1 MINKIWDTF
10 KNASRWRRVA
20 WGAWL
25 VFFIVGGIFVLYPYG
40 YVFFEKGNLEAI
52 RNIVLIVAALLAF
65 PLTLERMIIADGQLK
80 ATEKQIAQARKEAEN
95 AKKEAKMQ
103 KTESD
108 FERWH
113 RDLSSGDEKL
123 KEYAINELWKL
134 AKNQP
139 KECHIRVMN
148 ILSRSIEGSVFHG
161 HFYVA
166 KKEALKRLINQGN
179 LYKNAEQK
187 EEERRNKYRICLR
200 NCQLYDMD
208 LSNGDLRGVDL
219 SWSSLSQANFSNSIL
234 TKASFKGTE
243 MNGITQ
249 LDGTDL
255 SHVDFSWS
263 QLHEVNLSRTN
274 LTGAIFEKTFMTRV
288 DLEGNTTIE
297 KANWRGIVM
306 EVQEHPIVSSY
317 PLILSNLS
325 LRQRIMNK
333 SEKKPQSEW
342 EGERRKIKEA
352 ELNKIRQSQKSSS

>member
-1 MINKIWDTF
+1 MRKRIDKIWHTI

-80 ATEKQIAQARKEAEN
+80 ATEKQIVQARKEAEN

-148 ILSRSIEGSVFHG
+148 ILSRSIEGSVFENR
-161 HFYVA
+161 FDSA
-166 KKEALKRLINQGN
+166 KQEALARLINQRD

-187 EEERRNKYRICLR
+187 AEERRNEYRIRLR
-200 NCQLYDMD
+200 GCHLSYMN
-208 LSNGDLRGVDL
+208 LSNSDLRGVDF
-219 SWSSLSQANFSNSIL
+219 SWSYLYQADFSNSIL
-234 TKASFKGTE
+234 TKVSFRGASLVAVTLL
-243 MNGITQ
+243 GIN
-249 LDGTDL
+249 L
-255 SHVDFSWS
+255 SQADFSLKTSS
-263 QLHEVNLSRTN
+263 QHNGR
-274 LTGAIFEKTFMTRV
+274 
-288 DLEGNTTIE
+288 
-297 KANWRGIVM
+297 
-306 EVQEHPIVSSY
+306 
-317 PLILSNLS
+317 
-325 LRQRIMNK
+325 
-333 SEKKPQSEW
+333 
-342 EGERRKIKEA
+342 
-352 ELNKIRQSQKSSS
+352 